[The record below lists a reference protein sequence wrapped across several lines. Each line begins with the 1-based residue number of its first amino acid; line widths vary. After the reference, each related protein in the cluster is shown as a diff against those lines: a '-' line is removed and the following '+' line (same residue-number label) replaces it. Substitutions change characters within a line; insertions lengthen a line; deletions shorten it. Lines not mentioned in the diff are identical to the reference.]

1 MRQKVH
7 LLAHPSLTGPLLPTF
22 GSEGG
27 ELRRRLPCRVPGLAG
42 RTRSTR
48 MNWIGRK
55 IHLYNVSIGLYML
68 DCNLKTLFQG
78 GDYLMQGNPP
88 KPLNSKSSTR
98 NNEQC
103 RAIAPPP
110 PVITSLAIA
119 IRVLVPVLIV
129 SSTTARGAC
138 VSICL
143 LDVALCL
150 SGKKRKRERQEGSA
164 MFELVIS
171 IPAILLL
178 IIVAL
183 GCYLFGRNRGRAEAA
198 APPQFAPPAPPPE
211 LK

>member
-1 MRQKVH
+1 
-7 LLAHPSLTGPLLPTF
+7 
-22 GSEGG
+22 
-27 ELRRRLPCRVPGLAG
+27 
-42 RTRSTR
+42 

-68 DCNLKTLFQG
+68 DWWERYLFT
-78 GDYLMQGNPP
+78 PEA
-88 KPLNSKSSTR
+88 NS
-98 NNEQC
+98 
-103 RAIAPPP
+103 RAELPP